1 MPVSE
6 GIAVGLQLG
15 TQPPL
20 GAVTGVARYARLI
33 GLRSLMTID
42 HFQNIFP
49 SSIWDE
55 QFSWLAARRATPHE
69 HLDYQALLG
78 YLAARTR
85 LRLGVG
91 VTEPIRRHPVLI
103 AQTMLT
109 VAQMSRKAPILGIG
123 AGERMNIDPYGLDYD
138 HPISRLDEA
147 LQIIRRCF
155 AESGPIS
162 FAGRHF
168 TLDNA
173 LMDLKAP
180 PGRTPAIWVAGHG
193 PKMLELTATYGD
205 GWYPTMITSPQEY
218 ATKLAIIRA
227 AAIRHGRGPAAITPA
242 LHRFVVVARTD
253 HEVQALLR
261 HRSMR
266 MLGLAAPA
274 DLWRELGAHHPFGED
289 FRGYVDFIPQRYD
302 RPTLDAALAA
312 VPLELIEH
320 GPLLWGTPGQII
332 DKLREYVD
340 AGLRHVVLAP
350 VSGLV
355 SPKAALYAFA
365 ALRPIARALA
375 RTRRDRASTHTRRPV
390 TTAPD
395 HDPAVGDGP
404 APVVAR

>member
-1 MPVSE
+1 MSS

-20 GAVTGVARYARLI
+20 SAVTAVARYARLI

-49 SSIWDE
+49 FAIWDE
-55 QFSWLAARRATPHE
+55 QFSWLAARRPTPHE
-69 HLDYQALLG
+69 HFDYQALLG

-85 LRLGVG
+85 HLQLGVG

-109 VAQMSRKAPILGIG
+109 VAHMTTKAPILGIG

-138 HPISRLDEA
+138 HPVGRLDEA

-155 AESGPIS
+155 TEPGPIS
-162 FAGRHF
+162 FTGRHF

-173 LMDLKAP
+173 EMDLRP
-180 PGRTPAIWVAGHG
+180 PPRRTPAIWVAGHG

-205 GWYPTMITSPQEY
+205 GWYPTMITSSREY
-218 ATKLAIIRA
+218 ATKLASIHA
-227 AAIRHGRGPAAITPA
+227 TAGRVGRDPAAITPA
-242 LHRFVVVARTD
+242 LHRFVVVAPTER
-253 HEVQALLR
+253 EVQALLR
-261 HRSMR
+261 HRSVR

-274 DLWRELGAHHPFGED
+274 QLWRNLGARHPFGDD
-289 FRGYVDFIPQRYD
+289 FRGYIDFIPQRYD
-302 RPTLDAALAA
+302 RPTLDSAIAA
-312 VPLELIEH
+312 VPAELVEH
-320 GPLLWGTPGQII
+320 GPLLCGTPEQII
-332 DKLREYVD
+332 DKLRDYGD

-355 SPKAALYAFA
+355 SAKAALYAFWA
-365 ALRPIARALA
+365 MRPIARAL
-375 RTRRDRASTHTRRPV
+375 HRP
-390 TTAPD
+390 
-395 HDPAVGDGP
+395 G
-404 APVVAR
+404 R